1 MGDVRTVCFVGHSG
15 AGKTALTEAL
25 LQSHGAGGQLDAS
38 PEAKERGSSIDLNVA
53 TVEVGPDLLNI
64 LDVPGF
70 NEFIEETYKGLH
82 VSETAVLVVNAE
94 RGIEVTTDVAWDLI
108 ERYEKP
114 AIALVNRMDTE
125 NADFDQVVR
134 DLQET
139 LDGNLAPIHWPIFG
153 DNGTFVGDV
162 DLVHEEA
169 RYFDG
174 KKGEIPDELVD
185 AVQSGRDALLEA
197 LSEVD
202 DELMEHFLEEQEISN
217 EEIEG
222 ALKTAITQRSL
233 VPIIPTSTQ
242 IPGSLKLLTELI
254 VEETP
259 SFHETYAPEDDFVGL
274 VFNAHSDQY
283 IGAMAFMK
291 IYGGSLKEGVKMT
304 NARTGATENVR
315 EILRASGD
323 KPVPVS
329 EAQPGEIAVLT
340 KLEAFELNDTFAAS
354 GEREPMS
361 LGELPTPVY
370 PRAVEPLSESDEEK
384 MSAALRQL
392 IQTKATLSLTRDDVT
407 HETILSGMGDTQL
420 NVFVQRLKNRYG
432 TGVELKRPLVPYKE
446 TITAQA
452 EGNHRH
458 KKQTGGR
465 GQFGEVYLRIEPLE
479 RGTGFE
485 FVDEIKGGV
494 IPNQFIPAVEKGVVE
509 AMVKGQFGY
518 PMTDVRATVYYGSYH
533 SVDSSEAAFKI
544 AGSQAFQIAVGN
556 DNPVLLEPVM
566 KLDIRS
572 PMEYTGDIMSNL
584 SGKRGR
590 VLGMEPE
597 GTRTEHIEAEVPLA
611 EVQDYALELK
621 SITQGRALF
630 KVTFDHYQPVAS
642 PQLAEELLGRERR
655 DGGGE

>member
-53 TVEVGPDLLNI
+53 TVEVGQDLLNV
-64 LDVPGF
+64 LDAPGF

-94 RGIEVTTDVAWDLI
+94 HGIEVTTEVAWDLI

-114 AIALVNRMDTE
+114 AIALVNRMDTD
-125 NADFDQVVR
+125 NADFHQAVR
-134 DLQET
+134 DLQAT
-139 LDGNLAPIHWPIFG
+139 LDDKLAPIHWPIF
-153 DNGTFVGDV
+153 DNGQFVGDV
-162 DLVHEEA
+162 DLVHLEA

-174 KKGEIPDELVD
+174 QQGEVPDDLAD
-185 AVQSGRDALLEA
+185 AVQSGRESLLEA

-202 DELMEHFLEEQEISN
+202 DELMEHFLEDQDIPN
-217 EEIEG
+217 DEIEG

-259 SFHETYAPEDDFVGL
+259 SFHETYEPEDVSVGL

-291 IYGGSLKEGVKMT
+291 VYGGSLKEGVKMT
-304 NARTGATENVR
+304 NIRTGSTESVR

-323 KPVPVS
+323 KPVPIS
-329 EAQPGEIAVLT
+329 EAKPGEIAVLT
-340 KLEAFELNDTFAAS
+340 KLNDFELNDTFAAS

-392 IQTKATLSLTRDDVT
+392 IQTKATLSLHRDDVT

-494 IPNQFIPAVEKGVVE
+494 IPNQFIPACEKGIVE
-509 AMVKGQFGY
+509 AMEKGQFGY
-518 PMTDVRATVYYGSYH
+518 PMTDVRAAVYYGSYH
-533 SVDSSEAAFKI
+533 AVDSSEGAFKI
-544 AGSQAFQIAVGN
+544 AASQAFQAAVAN

-566 KLDIRS
+566 KLDIRAPS
-572 PMEYTGDIMSNL
+572 AYTGDIMSNL

-590 VLGMEPE
+590 VLGMEPDE
-597 GTRTEHIEAEVPLA
+597 TGTEHIEAEVPLA

-630 KVTFDHYQPVAS
+630 KVAFDHYQPVAS
-642 PQLAEELLGRERR
+642 PQLAEELLERERR

>member
-53 TVEVGPDLLNI
+53 TVEVGQDLLNI
-64 LDVPGF
+64 LDAPGF

-82 VSETAVLVVNAE
+82 VAETAALVVNAE
-94 RGIEVTTDVAWDLI
+94 RGVEVTTEVAWDLI

-114 AIALVNRMDTE
+114 ALALVNRMDAE
-125 NADFDQVVR
+125 NADFDQAVGV
-134 DLQET
+134 LQET
-139 LDGNLAPIHWPIFG
+139 FGDRLAPIHWPILDDGQFAG
-153 DNGTFVGDV
+153 VV
-162 DLVHEEA
+162 DLIHEQA

-174 KKGEIPDELVD
+174 KTGDVPDELAD
-185 AVQSGRDALLEA
+185 AVQSGRESLLEA

-202 DELMEHFLEEQEISN
+202 DDLMEHFLEDQDIPNDEV
-217 EEIEG
+217 EG

-233 VPIIPTSTQ
+233 VPIVPTSTQ

-259 SFHETYAPEDDFVGL
+259 SFHETYDPEDEFVGL

-283 IGAMAFMK
+283 IGAMAFLK
-291 IYGGSLKEGVKMT
+291 VYGGSLKEGVKMT
-304 NARTGATENVR
+304 NVRTGATENVR

-323 KPVPVS
+323 KPVPIS
-329 EAQPGEIAVLT
+329 EAKSGEVAVLT
-340 KLEAFELNDTFAAS
+340 KLEDFELNDTFAS
-354 GEREPMS
+354 TEREPMS

-420 NVFVQRLKNRYG
+420 GVFVQRLKNRYG

-452 EGNHRH
+452 EGSHRH

-494 IPNQFIPAVEKGVVE
+494 IPNQFIPACEKGIVE
-509 AMVKGQFGY
+509 AMEKGQFGY
-518 PMTDVRATVYYGSYH
+518 PMTDVRAAVYDGSYH

-544 AGSQAFQIAVGN
+544 AASQAFQTAVGN

-566 KLDIRS
+566 KLDIRAPS
-572 PMEYTGDIMSNL
+572 AYTGDIMSNL

-597 GTRTEHIEAEVPLA
+597 ETGTEHIEAEVPLA

>member
-1 MGDVRTVCFVGHSG
+1 VGDVRTVCFVGHSG

-53 TVEVGPDLLNI
+53 TVEVGGDLLNI
-64 LDVPGF
+64 LDAPGF

-94 RGIEVTTDVAWDLI
+94 HGIEVTTEVAWDLI

-114 AIALVNRMDTE
+114 AIALVNRMDLE
-125 NADFDQVVR
+125 NADFEQVV
-134 DLQET
+134 DGLQTT
-139 LDGNLAPIHWPIFG
+139 LDDNFAPIHWPIFD
-153 DNGTFVGDV
+153 DNGHFVGDV
-162 DLVHEEA
+162 DLVHQRA

-174 KKGEIPDELVD
+174 KKGDIPEALAD
-185 AVQSGRDALLEA
+185 AVESGRESLLEA

-202 DELMEHFLEEQEISN
+202 DELMEHFLEDQDIPN

-259 SFHETYAPEDDFVGL
+259 AFHEAYQPEDDFVGL

-291 IYGGSLKEGVKMT
+291 VYGGSLKSEQKMT
-304 NARTGATENVR
+304 NVRTGATESVR

-323 KPVPVS
+323 KPVPVG
-329 EAQPGEIAVLT
+329 EAHPGEIAVLT
-340 KLEAFELNDTFAAS
+340 KLDDFELNDTFAA
-354 GEREPMS
+354 GEHEPMS

-392 IQTKATLSLTRDDVT
+392 IQTKATLSLHRDEVT

-420 NVFVQRLKNRYG
+420 NVFVKRLKNRYG
-432 TGVELKRPLVPYKE
+432 TGVDLKRPLVPYKE

-452 EGNHRH
+452 EGNFRH

-494 IPNQFIPAVEKGVVE
+494 IPNQFIPACEKGILE
-509 AMVKGQFGY
+509 AMVKGQYGY
-518 PMTDVRATVYYGSYH
+518 PMTDVRAAVYYGSYH
-533 SVDSSEAAFKI
+533 SVDSSEGAFKI
-544 AGSQAFQIAVGN
+544 AASQAFQIAVGN

-566 KLDIRS
+566 KLDIRAPS
-572 PMEYTGDIMSNL
+572 AYTGDIMSNL

-597 GTRTEHIEAEVPLA
+597 ETGTEHIEAEVPLA

-630 KVTFDHYQPVAS
+630 KVNFDHYQPVAS
-642 PQLAEELLGRERR
+642 AQLAEELLGRERR

>member
-1 MGDVRTVCFVGHSG
+1 MGEIRTLCFVGHSG

-25 LQSHGAGGQLDAS
+25 LTSHGAGGQLDAS
-38 PEAKERGSSIDLNVA
+38 AEAQERGSSIDLNVA
-53 TVEVGPDLLNI
+53 TVEVGQNLLNV
-64 LDVPGF
+64 LDAPGF
-70 NEFIEETYKGLH
+70 NEFIEETYKELH
-82 VSETAVLVVNAE
+82 VSETAALVVNAE
-94 RGIEVTTDVAWDLI
+94 RGVEVTTEVAWDLI

-114 AIALVNRMDTE
+114 AVALVNRMDMDV
-125 NADFDQVVR
+125 ADFEQAVN

-139 LDGNLAPIHWPIFG
+139 LDSKLAPIHWPIIQDG
-153 DNGTFVGDV
+153 QFVGDV
-162 DLVHEEA
+162 DLVHQEA

-174 KKGEIPDELVD
+174 KKGEIPEEL
-185 AVQSGRDALLEA
+185 AESVQSGRESLLEA

-202 DELMEHFLEEQEISN
+202 DELMEHFLEDQDIPN
-217 EEIEG
+217 DEIEG
-222 ALKTAITQRSL
+222 ALKTAIMQRSL

-259 SFHETYAPEDDFVGL
+259 AFHETYEPKDDFVGL

-283 IGAMAFMK
+283 IGAMAFLK
-291 IYGGSLKEGVKMT
+291 VYGGSLKEGLKMT
-304 NARTGATENVR
+304 NVRTGATESVR

-323 KPVPVS
+323 KPVHIS

-340 KLEAFELNDTFAAS
+340 KLNDFELNDTFAA

-392 IQTKATLSLTRDDVT
+392 VQTKATLSLYRDDVT

-420 NVFVQRLKNRYG
+420 SVFVQRLQNRYG
-432 TGVELKRPLVPYKE
+432 TGIELKQPLVPYKE

-452 EGNHRH
+452 EGNFRH

-465 GQFGEVYLRIEPLE
+465 GEFGEVYLRIEPME
-479 RGTGFE
+479 RDTGFE

-494 IPNQFIPAVEKGVVE
+494 IPNQFIPACEKGIRE
-509 AMVKGQFGY
+509 AMEQGQYGY
-518 PMTDVRATVYYGSYH
+518 PMTDVRAAVYYGSYH
-533 SVDSSEAAFKI
+533 SVDSSEGAFKV
-544 AGSQAFQIAVGN
+544 AASQAFQIAVDN

-566 KLDIRS
+566 KLDIRAPS
-572 PMEYTGDIMSNL
+572 AYTGDIMSNL

-590 VLGMEPE
+590 VLGMEPDE
-597 GTRTEHIEAEVPLA
+597 TGTEHIQAEVPLA
-611 EVQDYALELK
+611 EIQDYALELK

-630 KVTFDHYQPVAS
+630 KVAFDHYQPVSS
-642 PQLAEELLGRERR
+642 PQLAEELLQRERT

>member
-53 TVEVGPDLLNI
+53 TVEVGPHLLNI
-64 LDVPGF
+64 LDAPGF

-94 RGIEVTTDVAWDLI
+94 RGIEVTTEVAWDLI
-108 ERYEKP
+108 DRYEKP

-125 NADFDQVVR
+125 NADFDQVVH

-139 LDGNLAPIHWPIFG
+139 LDGNLAPIHWPIFD
-153 DNGTFVGDV
+153 DNGSFVGDV

-174 KKGEIPDELVD
+174 KKGEIPEALAD
-185 AVQSGRDALLEA
+185 AVQSGREALLEA

-259 SFHETYAPEDDFVGL
+259 SFHETYQPGDDFVGL
-274 VFNAHSDQY
+274 IFNAHSDQY

-291 IYGGSLKEGVKMT
+291 IYGGSLKEGVKMA
-304 NARTGATENVR
+304 NLRTGATESVR

-323 KPVPVS
+323 KPVPIS

-354 GEREPMS
+354 DEREPMS

-392 IQTKATLSLTRDDVT
+392 IQTKATLSLHRDDVT

-465 GQFGEVYLRIEPLE
+465 GQFGEVYLRVEPLE

-509 AMVKGQFGY
+509 AMEKGQFGY
-518 PMTDVRATVYYGSYH
+518 PMTDVRAAVYYGSYH

-630 KVTFDHYQPVAS
+630 RVTFDHYQPVAS
-642 PQLAEELLGRERR
+642 PQLAEELLQRERR

>member
-53 TVEVGPDLLNI
+53 TVEVGGDLLNI
-64 LDVPGF
+64 LDAPGF

-94 RGIEVTTDVAWDLI
+94 HGIEVTTEVAWDLI

-114 AIALVNRMDTE
+114 AIALVNRMDLE
-125 NADFDQVVR
+125 NADFEQVV
-134 DLQET
+134 DGLQTT
-139 LDGNLAPIHWPIFG
+139 LDDNFAPIHWPIFD
-153 DNGTFVGDV
+153 DNGHFVGDV
-162 DLVHEEA
+162 DLVHQRA

-174 KKGEIPDELVD
+174 KKGDIPEALAD
-185 AVQSGRDALLEA
+185 AVESGRESLLEA

-202 DELMEHFLEEQEISN
+202 DELMEHFLEDQDIPN

-259 SFHETYAPEDDFVGL
+259 AFHEAYQPEDDFVGL

-291 IYGGSLKEGVKMT
+291 VYGGSLKSEQKMT
-304 NARTGATENVR
+304 NVRTGATESVR

-323 KPVPVS
+323 KPVPVG
-329 EAQPGEIAVLT
+329 EAHPGEIAVLT
-340 KLEAFELNDTFAAS
+340 KLDDFELNDTFAA
-354 GEREPMS
+354 GEHEPMS

-392 IQTKATLSLTRDDVT
+392 IQTKATLSLHRDEVT

-420 NVFVQRLKNRYG
+420 NVFVKRLKNRYG
-432 TGVELKRPLVPYKE
+432 TGVDLKRPLVPYKE

-452 EGNHRH
+452 EGNFRH

-494 IPNQFIPAVEKGVVE
+494 IPNQFIPACEKGILE
-509 AMVKGQFGY
+509 AMVKGQYGY
-518 PMTDVRATVYYGSYH
+518 PMTDVRAAVYYGSYH
-533 SVDSSEAAFKI
+533 SVDSSEGAFKI
-544 AGSQAFQIAVGN
+544 AASQAFQIAVGN

-566 KLDIRS
+566 KLDIRAPS
-572 PMEYTGDIMSNL
+572 AYTGDIMSNL

-597 GTRTEHIEAEVPLA
+597 ETGTEHIEAEVPLA

-630 KVTFDHYQPVAS
+630 KVNFDHYQPVAS
-642 PQLAEELLGRERR
+642 AQLAEELLGRERR

>member
-53 TVEVGPDLLNI
+53 TVEVGQDLLNI
-64 LDVPGF
+64 LDAPGF

-82 VSETAVLVVNAE
+82 VAETAALVVNAE
-94 RGIEVTTDVAWDLI
+94 RGVEVTTEVAWDLI

-114 AIALVNRMDTE
+114 ALALVNRMDAE
-125 NADFDQVVR
+125 NADFDQAVGV
-134 DLQET
+134 LQET
-139 LDGNLAPIHWPIFG
+139 FGDRLAPIHWPILDDGQFAG
-153 DNGTFVGDV
+153 VV
-162 DLVHEEA
+162 DLIHEQA

-174 KKGEIPDELVD
+174 KTGDVPDELAD
-185 AVQSGRDALLEA
+185 AVQSGRESLLEA

-202 DELMEHFLEEQEISN
+202 DDLMEHFLEDQDIPNDEV
-217 EEIEG
+217 EG
-222 ALKTAITQRSL
+222 ALKTAIAQRSL
-233 VPIIPTSTQ
+233 VPIVPTSTQ

-259 SFHETYAPEDDFVGL
+259 SFHETYDPEDDFVGL

-283 IGAMAFMK
+283 IGAMAFLK
-291 IYGGSLKEGVKMT
+291 VYGGSLKEGVKMT
-304 NARTGATENVR
+304 NVRTGATENVR

-323 KPVPVS
+323 KPVPIS
-329 EAQPGEIAVLT
+329 EAKSGEVAVLT
-340 KLEAFELNDTFAAS
+340 KLEDFELNDTFAS
-354 GEREPMS
+354 TEREPMS

-420 NVFVQRLKNRYG
+420 GVFVQRLKNRYG

-452 EGNHRH
+452 EGSHRH

-494 IPNQFIPAVEKGVVE
+494 IPNQFIPACEKGIVE
-509 AMVKGQFGY
+509 AMEKGQFGY
-518 PMTDVRATVYYGSYH
+518 PMTDVRAAVYDGSYH

-544 AGSQAFQIAVGN
+544 AASQAFQTAVGN

-566 KLDIRS
+566 KLDIRAPS
-572 PMEYTGDIMSNL
+572 AYTGDIMSNL

-597 GTRTEHIEAEVPLA
+597 ETGTEHIEAEVPLA

>member
-25 LQSHGAGGQLDAS
+25 LKSHGAGGQLDAS

-53 TVEVGPDLLNI
+53 TVEVGQDLLNI
-64 LDVPGF
+64 LDAPGF

-82 VSETAVLVVNAE
+82 VAETAVLVVNAE
-94 RGIEVTTDVAWDLI
+94 RGIEVTTEVAWDLI

-114 AIALVNRMDTE
+114 AIALVNRMDAE
-125 NADFDQVVR
+125 NADFNQVVNA
-134 DLQET
+134 LQET
-139 LDGNLAPIHWPIFG
+139 LDDKLAPIHWPIF
-153 DNGTFVGDV
+153 DENGQFVGDV
-162 DLVHEEA
+162 DLVHLEA

-174 KKGEIPDELVD
+174 KKGAVPEDLAD
-185 AVQSGRDALLEA
+185 AVQSGRESLLEA

-202 DELMEHFLEEQEISN
+202 DDLMEHFLEDQDIPN

-222 ALKTAITQRSL
+222 ALKTAITGRSL

-259 SFHETYAPEDDFVGL
+259 SFHETYEPEDDVVGL

-283 IGAMAFMK
+283 IGAMAFVK

-304 NARTGATENVR
+304 NVRTGATETVR

-323 KPVPVS
+323 KPVHVS
-329 EAQPGEIAVLT
+329 EAHPGEVAVLT
-340 KLEAFELNDTFAAS
+340 KLEDFELNDTFAI

-361 LGELPTPVY
+361 LGELPTAVY

-392 IQTKATLSLTRDDVT
+392 VQTKATLNLTRDDVT

-432 TGVELKRPLVPYKE
+432 TGVDLKRPLVPYKE
-446 TITAQA
+446 TITSTA

-494 IPNQFIPAVEKGVVE
+494 IPNQFIPACEKGIVE
-509 AMVKGQFGY
+509 AMEKGQYGY
-518 PMTDVRATVYYGSYH
+518 PMTDVRAAVYYGSYH

-544 AGSQAFQIAVGN
+544 AASQAFQAAVGN

-566 KLDIRS
+566 RLDIRAPS
-572 PMEYTGDIMSNL
+572 AYTGDIMSNL

-597 GTRTEHIEAEVPLA
+597 ETGTEHIEAEVPLA

-630 KVTFDHYQPVAS
+630 RVTFDHYQPVAS